1 MYNNKY
7 VVEKTLA
14 GNLLCK
20 LKIAS
25 VLGGTAAENATEPKN
40 NKVVLKVWKKQVLRA
55 KKEYHRKKGGH
66 GMVATDQLMK
76 VMGSEVAAM
85 LRLSQGQS
93 SPNVVRLLEIID
105 DEAGFEDKLVMVME
119 FCPGGQL
126 LTWDPETH

>member
-1 MYNNKY
+1 M
-7 VVEKTLA
+7 VEQTLA

-25 VLGGTAAENATEPKN
+25 VLGGASTSESEGNENNK
-40 NKVVLKVWKKQVLRA
+40 KVVLKVWKKQVLRA

-85 LRLSQGQS
+85 LRLSEG
-93 SPNVVRLLEIID
+93 
-105 DEAGFEDKLVMVME
+105 
-119 FCPGGQL
+119 
-126 LTWDPETH
+126 

>member
-66 GMVATDQLMK
+66 GMVATD
-76 VMGSEVAAM
+76 
-85 LRLSQGQS
+85 
-93 SPNVVRLLEIID
+93 
-105 DEAGFEDKLVMVME
+105 
-119 FCPGGQL
+119 
-126 LTWDPETH
+126 